1 MVVAAKMT
9 ALLGSCRRTGRW
21 KIAARSAAFVF
32 LGNCSIDYREAY
44 VGPDDES
51 IRLSVFCVLG
61 RATFIV
67 PEGSDVQPSVVSLL
81 GSTVF
86 DVPEVDAESPLPT
99 LIIDSTTLLGRC
111 RILTAPLDAA
121 QSDAGLS
128 SPSSSVAA
136 RRKLPIRVDVIGSS
150 RSAARQS

>member
-1 MVVAAKMT
+1 MAAKMT

-21 KIAARSAAFVF
+21 KIAARSTAFVF

-44 VGPDDES
+44 VDVEDES
-51 IRLSVFCVLG
+51 IRLSVLCVLG

-111 RILTAPLDAA
+111 RIVTAPLDTAHSDKA
-121 QSDAGLS
+121 PSGTASSDATRRR
-128 SPSSSVAA
+128 SPS
-136 RRKLPIRVDVIGSS
+136 RVDAIGSS
-150 RSAARQS
+150 RGAARQS